1 MAIPGASSGSPV
13 IEASDAMPTR
23 LLWQNAVIVAKA
35 DLTPRVKSFTFHLP
49 QPFGFFAGQHVDVRL
64 TAPDGYSTQR
74 SYSIAS
80 APGARDIELAVE
92 LLADGEVSPFFHE
105 VAAVG
110 DEIELRGPIGGHFIW
125 RTDDGGPL
133 LLIGGGSGVVPLMSM
148 VRHRAATGTTMGAT
162 APVLLLLSARNWDEA
177 IWRDELIALDDK
189 RDGFE
194 FVMTLTRDAARR
206 PRDFARRLDVE
217 MMKDLLARLPAPPR
231 RVFVCGANRFVEAAT
246 QSAIACGVDAAI
258 IATERY
264 GG

>member
-1 MAIPGASSGSPV
+1 VTDTGAT
-13 IEASDAMPTR
+13 AR
-23 LLWQNAVIVAKA
+23 LIWQNAIIAAIA
-35 DLTPRVKSFTFHLP
+35 DLTPRVRGFTFRLP
-49 QPFGFFAGQHVDVRL
+49 EPFSFKAGQHVDLRL

-80 APGARDIELAVE
+80 APGAREIELAIE
-92 LLADGEVSPFFHE
+92 RLEDGEVSPFFHE

-125 RTDDGGPL
+125 QAEDGGPL
-133 LLIGGGSGVVPLMSM
+133 LLIGGGSGIVPLMSM
-148 VRHRAATGTTMGAT
+148 VRHRAAARAT
-162 APVLLLLSARNWDEA
+162 APVLLLFSARTWDEV
-177 IWRDELIALDDK
+177 IWRDELLALDGR

-194 FVMTLTRDAARR
+194 LVMTLTRDSARR
-206 PRDFARRLDVE
+206 PRDFSRRLDGG

-231 RVFVCGANRFVEAAT
+231 RVFVCGANRFVEAAA
-246 QSAIACGVDAAI
+246 QSAIDCGVSAAI